1 MAGTCSRFKELLGN
15 DDVTALFGV
24 RVHLL
29 QWLKLLQSVCE
40 GPGI

>member
-1 MAGTCSRFKELLGN
+1 MAGTCSCFKELLGN

-29 QWLKLLQSVCE
+29 QWLKLLQSLCE
-40 GPGI
+40 AVSI